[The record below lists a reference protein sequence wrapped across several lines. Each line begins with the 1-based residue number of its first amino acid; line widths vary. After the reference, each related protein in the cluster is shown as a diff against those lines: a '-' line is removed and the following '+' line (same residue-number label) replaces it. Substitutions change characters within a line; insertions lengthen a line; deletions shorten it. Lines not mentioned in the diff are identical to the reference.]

1 MTAPKCVTTTTYLVK
16 TKERPWWPDNAIR
29 RWWISVAIVIFI
41 GVCLVALMYF
51 TQRQAQSSN
60 GGSSG

>member
-1 MTAPKCVTTTTYLVK
+1 MTAPKCVTTATYLVK

-51 TQRQAQSSN
+51 TQRQAQTS